1 MIKLKH
7 ILLESLFDTLKRDP
21 DLKILIAA
29 VKNVVNVDVDD
40 MLKSAN
46 MSGREGYYLRVPHIR
61 GWTTKQEEDLRL
73 AFDEANQK
81 TKKYTF
87 ELYNVEDEETE
98 PGERIWNASF
108 TFFATPA
115 RSSEP
120 NDKETIYNALLKQA
134 KTDVEVEETLI
145 SLLLTAVQDG
155 DPDDIDNRNLL
166 DKQYNQLPADIRAKL
181 DFNELDNEEGLMPGE
196 PDQYKDLTKGYGQF

>member
-21 DLKILIAA
+21 DLKILIDA
-29 VKNVVNVDVDD
+29 VRNVVNVDVDD

-46 MSGREGYYLRVPHIR
+46 MSGREGYYLRVPSIR

-87 ELYNVEDEETE
+87 ELHDVEDWEEE
-98 PGERIWNASF
+98 PGERYWDASF

-115 RSSEP
+115 RTSEP
-120 NDKETIYNALLKQA
+120 NDKETMYNALVKQA
-134 KTDVEVEETLI
+134 RTDVEVEETLI

-155 DPDDIDNRNLL
+155 DPNDIDNRNLL
-166 DKQYNQLPADIRAKL
+166 DKQYNQLPGDIRSNI
-181 DFNELDNEEGLMPGE
+181 DFNALD
-196 PDQYKDLTKGYGQF
+196 D